1 MNRRYS
7 MKAAVRFQSRGGN
20 TKAVAEIIAKMAGVK
35 AEKAEVTLDEY
46 VDILFVGGGVYM
58 GKMDES
64 LYHFLE
70 KLDVDKVGELV
81 CFSTSGSMGTTL
93 KQIEQ
98 IAIKKG
104 ISVNENKLLIR
115 MLLRG
120 HSFLGLEGGKLTD
133 KQIEKVEKYT
143 EKVLETTRM
152 G

>member
-1 MNRRYS
+1 

-35 AEKAEVTLDEY
+35 AKKLEVMLDEY

-70 KLDVDKVGELV
+70 KLDVDKVGEIV
-81 CFSTSGSMGTTL
+81 CFSTTGSMGTTL

-104 ISVNENKLLIR
+104 ISVNKNKLLIR

-120 HSFLGLEGGKLTD
+120 HSSLGLKAGKLTD
-133 KQIEKVEKYT
+133 KQIEKVEKFT
-143 EKVLETTRM
+143 EKVLETMRM

>member
-1 MNRRYS
+1 
-7 MKAAVRFQSRGGN
+7 MKTAVRFQSRGGN

-81 CFSTSGSMGTTL
+81 CFSTSGSMWTTL

-120 HSFLGLEGGKLTD
+120 HSFLD
-133 KQIEKVEKYT
+133 
-143 EKVLETTRM
+143 
-152 G
+152 

>member
-1 MNRRYS
+1 
-7 MKAAVRFQSRGGN
+7 MKAAVRFQSRGWN

>member
-1 MNRRYS
+1 

-70 KLDVDKVGELV
+70 KLDVDKVGEIV
-81 CFSTSGSMGTTL
+81 CFSTTGSMGTTL

-104 ISVNENKLLIR
+104 ISVNKNKLLIQ

-120 HSFLGLEGGKLTD
+120 HSSLGLKGGKLTD
-133 KQIEKVEKYT
+133 KQIEKVEKFT
-143 EKVLETTRM
+143 EKVLETTNL